1 TSTVGEVVLG
11 LQIGCARCHNH
22 KYDPISQADF
32 YRLRAVF
39 EPAVH
44 LQKNKS
50 VTSLRENP
58 PFTAASHLM
67 LRGDFRRPGPAV
79 TAGVLRVINGS
90 RQVFSPVAHSHT
102 AGRRTALAAW
112 LTSRD
117 NPLTA
122 RVIVNRIW
130 QHHFGT
136 GIVDTPSEFGIMGSE
151 PSHDTLLDWLSN
163 WFVDN
168 GWSLKKLHRLI
179 VTSATYQQRSLLAD
193 DASNAEIQRWQTSLA
208 ADANARMLSRY
219 PRWRLEGE
227 AVRDAMLFA
236 AGVLN
241 RKPGGPGVRPPLPK
255 ELLTTL
261 LKNQWNVTQDKV
273 EHDRRSIYVF
283 ARRNLRYPIFEVFD
297 RPSANASCP
306 DRGVSTTAPQSL
318 HLLNSGFSAS
328 TARRL
333 ADSLAA
339 SPTDDQIQ
347 LVFLSLLGRR
357 PSPKETQETLA
368 FLAESEDSADGSL
381 NGLTHLCLSLFNCN
395 EFIFVD

>member
-1 TSTVGEVVLG
+1 
-11 LQIGCARCHNH
+11 
-22 KYDPISQADF
+22 
-32 YRLRAVF
+32 
-39 EPAVH
+39 
-44 LQKNKS
+44 
-50 VTSLRENP
+50 
-58 PFTAASHLM
+58 
-67 LRGDFRRPGPAV
+67 
-79 TAGVLRVINGS
+79 
-90 RQVFSPVAHSHT
+90 
-102 AGRRTALAAW
+102 
-112 LTSRD
+112 
-117 NPLTA
+117 
-122 RVIVNRIW
+122 
-130 QHHFGT
+130 
-136 GIVDTPSEFGIMGSE
+136 MGSE